1 MADTMGTMTP
11 LASIA
16 RSGLQAAQLR
26 LDSSAHNVANLGTPG
41 FARQAVDQQ
50 AAPAQ
55 GGVQARAGRSGQP
68 GVALEAEAVEQMA
81 ATYAFKASLL
91 VLRTADEMAGSLL
104 DVCA

>member
-55 GGVQARAGRSGQP
+55 GGVQARTGRFGQP

-91 VLRTADEMAGSLL
+91 VLRTADEMAGALL
-104 DVCA
+104 DVRA